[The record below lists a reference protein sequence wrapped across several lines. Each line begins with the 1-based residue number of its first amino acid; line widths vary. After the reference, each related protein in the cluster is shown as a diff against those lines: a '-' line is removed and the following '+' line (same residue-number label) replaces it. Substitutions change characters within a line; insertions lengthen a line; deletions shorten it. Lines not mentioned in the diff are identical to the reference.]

1 MICSVL
7 PIQRLQMYRHFI
19 HGVHAKKRMEDI
31 YEQEIMA
38 KKSLQNFHMI
48 QKINLPSKNNEI
60 ATKTLDLS
68 RGGFY

>member
-48 QKINLPSKNNEI
+48 QKSTFHPKIMKQPRKH
-60 ATKTLDLS
+60 
-68 RGGFY
+68 